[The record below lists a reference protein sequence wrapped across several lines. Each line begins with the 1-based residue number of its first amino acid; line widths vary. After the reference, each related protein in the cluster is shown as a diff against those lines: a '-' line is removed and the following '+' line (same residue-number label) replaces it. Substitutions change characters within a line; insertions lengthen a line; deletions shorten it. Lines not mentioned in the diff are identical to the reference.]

1 MPETIPTRIIVNG
14 EEKIIDAAP
23 RFTCLVHQQGIR
35 VDVPEAVE
43 INARTTIDCMS
54 KMNQQQWEHIST
66 GELFQHLF
74 RMVFRAE
81 DSNEVPIPATIE
93 ELNKGD
99 YGVIH
104 VAGLIVQGCEA
115 LFEGKTK
122 LFFRNPEDNLHPK
135 AERTIVSMFMKMGEL
150 LGSGEGVQVA
160 ELPPEEIKPD
170 NPAAPEFNSEVKP
183 KRKRKKKE

>member
-1 MPETIPTRIIVNG
+1 MPDTVPTRIVVNFG
-14 EEKIIDAAP
+14 WASMTISSP
-23 RFTCLVHQQGIR
+23 LTCLVHQQGIR

-43 INARTTIDCMS
+43 INSRTTIDCMS
-54 KMNQQQWEHIST
+54 KMSQKAWVHIST

-74 RMVFRAE
+74 KMVFPEE
-81 DSNEVPIPATIE
+81 DGHVPIPATIE

-104 VAGLIVQGCEA
+104 IAGMIVQGCEA

-135 AERTIVSMFMKMGEL
+135 AERRIVGMFHKMFEL
-150 LGSGEGVQVA
+150 LGTGDEVQVA
-160 ELPPEEIKPD
+160 ELPKEPE
-170 NPAAPEFNSEVKP
+170 
-183 KRKRKKKE
+183 